1 MKFSKR
7 RVRKS
12 KRGCEK
18 TRGGRGGGEKTR
30 KVPKRFERLKCGPVQ
45 ENYFTCYDNATLHK
59 LRDAWNSRNS
69 GARIET
75 NDPIEIWSA
84 LKQRFGHTCLNE
96 ACWMKKLMGNDVV
109 EDLIDHNAIFA
120 PESPTS
126 WIHDPDEW
134 LSSQE
139 IEHVMKQYE
148 EKFPKFEFLGPSPSD
163 YSAPKMAGI
172 CVWEELCNF
181 NLSKYLDSGTHQIGV
196 IFNTDPHTEDGSH
209 WVSLF
214 INVDRVGSKNNYVF
228 FFDSTG
234 DRPQKEVREFIKTV
248 MQQGRSLGI
257 TFKYYEN
264 RKKHQKRNTECG
276 MYALFMIVN
285 LIEGTRTPQE
295 FMRGMRIPDSQMLE
309 FRKEYFNRG
318 GSISVQ

>member
-12 KRGCEK
+12 KRGGEK
-18 TRGGRGGGEKTR
+18 TRGGAKTR
-30 KVPKRFERLKCGPVQ
+30 KSTKKFERLKCGPVQ
-45 ENYFTCYDNATLHK
+45 ENYFTCYDNDTLHK
-59 LRDAWNSRNS
+59 LRDAWNVRNS
-69 GARIET
+69 DARIET
-75 NDPIEIWSA
+75 NDPKEIWTE
-84 LKQRFGHTCLNE
+84 LKQRFSEACHNE
-96 ACWMKKLMGNDVV
+96 ACWMKQLMGSDVV
-109 EDLIDHNAIFA
+109 EDLMDHNAIFA

-126 WIHDPDEW
+126 WIRDPDEW

-139 IEHVMKQYE
+139 IEDVMKQYE

-163 YSAPKMAGI
+163 YNAPKMAGI

-181 NLSKYLDSGTHQIGV
+181 NLKKYVDSGTHQIGV
-196 IFNTDPHTEDGSH
+196 IFNTDPHTEDGAH

-214 INVDRVGSKNNYVF
+214 INVDSTTRGKNNYIF

-234 DRPQKEVREFIKTV
+234 DRPQKEIREFIKTV

-276 MYALFMIVN
+276 MYSLFMIVN

-295 FMRGMRIPDSQMLE
+295 FMRGVRIPDNHMLE
-309 FRKEYFNRG
+309 FRNEYFNRG
-318 GSISVQ
+318 GSI